1 MDSDNIAQKEGDA
14 MIKQQAG
21 RYLDNDQQEDS
32 YDNNAKSEQ
41 QEDSGGLPV
50 KKKRQRPDSTAN
62 AEQGEN
68 RKFLNHSLKIAELP
82 PISPQSADEVKDR
95 IFQYFQICADDDMKP
110 SIAGLSLSLGMD
122 RRRVWE
128 AREGVRGSYPDAV
141 RDLLKKAQQI
151 IELQMV
157 DYMQNGRINP
167 VAGIF
172 MLKNHFGYKD
182 EQEVVVKPDNPI
194 GDPKSQQALLDEY
207 LEHVDDT

>member
-1 MDSDNIAQKEGDA
+1 MDTNQQVDRCENTAHCN
-14 MIKQQAG
+14 QQADG
-21 RYLDNDQQEDS
+21 C
-32 YDNNAKSEQ
+32 
-41 QEDSGGLPV
+41 GLPV

-62 AEQGEN
+62 AEPGEN
-68 RKFLNHSLKIAELP
+68 RKFLNHSLKLAELP

-95 IFQYFQICADDDMKP
+95 VFQYFQVCADDDMKP
-110 SIAGLSLSLGMD
+110 SIAGLSLALGMD

-128 AREGVRGSYPDAV
+128 AREGARGVYPVEV

-194 GDPKSQQALLDEY
+194 GDPKSQQALLNEY
-207 LEHVDDT
+207 LEQIDDT